1 MRPVCLLN
9 RTKNL
14 RQSDGLHFI
23 SDSLKENPR
32 MFRADFRIDAEIS
45 SSPYIVQAVQ
55 QYFDRR
61 R

>member
-1 MRPVCLLN
+1 MIFNIFSV
-9 RTKNL
+9 
-14 RQSDGLHFI
+14 GL
-23 SDSLKENPR
+23 LKENPR
-32 MFRADFRIDAEIS
+32 MFRADFRIDTEIS